1 MGLVILGITYVVLG
15 AALLAYQIVDKTSLW
30 DKVFG
35 IAHVVLGSALILYVM
50 F

>member
-1 MGLVILGITYVVLG
+1 MGLVVLGITYVVLG
-15 AALLAYQIVDKTSLW
+15 AALLTYQIVNKTSLW

-35 IAHVVLGSALILYVM
+35 IVHVVLGIALILYMM